1 MLNFLISTIAFSIA
15 VYGLNFY
22 FRAQNLT
29 ASRSRTVVVML
40 AATLISIAA
49 GWVLDQLDG
58 EAELHKNDP
67 SIMAVVQSGDP
78 VQIAKV
84 LAGFN

>member
-15 VYGLNFY
+15 VYGLNLY
-22 FRAQNLT
+22 FNAQNLT
-29 ASRSRTVVVML
+29 ASRSCTVVVML

-49 GWVLDQLDG
+49 GWAVDQLDG

-67 SIMAVVQSGDP
+67 SMLAVVQTGDP
-78 VQIAKV
+78 VQIAKL